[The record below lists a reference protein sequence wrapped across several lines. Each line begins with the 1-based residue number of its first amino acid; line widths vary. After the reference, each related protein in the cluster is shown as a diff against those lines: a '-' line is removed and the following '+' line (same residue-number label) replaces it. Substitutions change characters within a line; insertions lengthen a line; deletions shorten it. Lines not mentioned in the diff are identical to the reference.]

1 MRGARVYWKRKRE
14 RKREFSRRVSREGG
28 RAKKNSGGRTP
39 RVESCR
45 ALRVMCAAAA
55 ARARLRRLLRDR
67 GVQPH
72 VGVARAQDDGGAASA
87 ESGGEAARARQ
98 RGVESGHVRR
108 DLARRR

>member
-28 RAKKNSGGRTP
+28 RAKKNGGGATP

-67 GVQPH
+67 GPAVQPH

-98 RGVESGHVRR
+98 R
-108 DLARRR
+108 